1 MKEVI
6 AIVRMNMMNQTKK
19 ALTEAG
25 VAAFFAHEANGR
37 GVGFINTHILAG
49 AEDGYEEAASLLGE
63 KGKLYPK
70 RVVTI
75 VVEDDVVDSVVEAII
90 SVNKTGKPG
99 DGKIFVL
106 PLERTV
112 RIRTGEVG
120 ESAVTPVG
128 GGEGQ

>member
-1 MKEVI
+1 MKEII

-25 VAAFFAHEANGR
+25 VDAFFAHEANGR
-37 GVGFINTHILAG
+37 GIGFVNTQILAG

-70 RVVTI
+70 RVITI
-75 VVEDDVVDSVVEAII
+75 VVEDDFVDTVVDTLITT
-90 SVNKTGKPG
+90 NKTGKPG

-106 PLERTV
+106 PIKDAV
-112 RIRTGEVG
+112 RVRTGEAG
-120 ESAVTPVG
+120 AKSIA
-128 GGEGQ
+128 

>member
-70 RVVTI
+70 RVVTV

-99 DGKIFVL
+99 DGKIFIL
-106 PLERTV
+106 PLKDAV
-112 RIRTGEVG
+112 RVRTGETG
-120 ESAVTPVG
+120 TKSIA
-128 GGEGQ
+128 